1 MLFQDTKEKLKK
13 EKLTRIIIDFST
25 ASQFGSL
32 TVIITH
38 HSFAR
43 ASYLIPNYQC
53 SQEDIQSQKY
63 CFVDY

>member
-13 EKLTRIIIDFST
+13 EKLTQITIDFST

-32 TVIITH
+32 KIIIIH

-43 ASYLIPNYQC
+43 APYLIPNYKR
-53 SQEDIQSQKY
+53 SQEYIQRAKTIIL
-63 CFVDY
+63 